1 MCMHVQVCV
10 LVRMCACLTGIGMYS
25 KFYFRPEKKNQAV
38 KLQAKWLALATL
50 TVEGF
55 SKKSDVVSC
64 VRKTGCNLRECIPI
78 EIIY

>member
-1 MCMHVQVCV
+1 MYACAGVCT
-10 LVRMCACLTGIGMYS
+10 CAYVCLPYRYRNVFQILLQA
-25 KFYFRPEKKNQAV
+25 RKKNQAV
-38 KLQAKWLALATL
+38 KLQAKWLALAAL